1 MLGDTRA
8 NRPVNDP
15 NLSLSQPNYSI
26 LGAPAKPEE
35 TITLAQVV
43 DAFSYNTQLLYL
55 PKRTF
60 PNALAQLDI
69 LRRAANY
76 RARWF
81 VVPDDID
88 QPIQPYDTLYYQI
101 ELAANSYLWG
111 YSFASLSAT
120 NPDDEPAET
129 TAADLLVQLVDSC
142 TGVPLWQDFSNAA
155 GSHSD
160 FTSRA
165 NPILLTQPRLILAPG
180 LCNVEVSNRTANT
193 INCQFLLHFAEP
205 CRIITEEDRERSWQ
219 LGLAG
224 LKGLG
229 R

>member
-1 MLGDTRA
+1 MLGDLRA
-8 NRPVNDP
+8 NRQANDP
-15 NLSLSQPNYSI
+15 NRSLLNPLYGPT
-26 LGAPAKPEE
+26 GAPAQPEE
-35 TITLAQVV
+35 TVTLAQVV
-43 DAFSYNTQLLYL
+43 DGFTYNTQLLYL
-55 PKRTF
+55 PCRFF

-88 QPIQPYDTLYYQI
+88 QPVQPYDTLYYQI
-101 ELAANSYLWG
+101 ELAANTYLWG
-111 YSFASLSAT
+111 YSFAAISAT
-120 NPDDEPAET
+120 DPTGSPVAT
-129 TAADLLVQLVDSC
+129 TAGDLLVQLVDSC

-155 GSHSD
+155 GSHSN

-165 NPILLTQPRLILAPG
+165 NPIILSQPRLILSPG

-193 INCQFLLHFAEP
+193 ITCQFLLHFAEP

-219 LGLAG
+219 MGLSG
-224 LKGLG
+224 LKGMG